1 MHEIEPGRLWIGNAL
16 EARDLKRVLDLG
28 VEAIVDLA
36 MQELPLPVTRELVYL
51 RIPIVDG
58 GGNDARRLATA
69 IDAVVK
75 LSRCEVPTLVFCS
88 AGMSR
93 SPAIVAAALSLV
105 HNRPPDEVL
114 LEIAARMPHDVSPVL
129 WRDVLA
135 AADSLRPAPLQ

>member
-1 MHEIEPGRLWIGNAL
+1 MHEIVPGRLWIANAI

-58 GGNDARRLATA
+58 GENDRRRLACA
-69 IDAVVK
+69 VDAVVQ
-75 LSRCEVPTLVFCS
+75 LVRRQVPTLVCCS

-93 SPAIVAAALSLV
+93 SPAVVAAALSIV
-105 HNRPPDEVL
+105 HHRPPDEVL
-114 LEIAARMPHDVSPVL
+114 AEIAARMPHDLSPH
-129 WRDVLA
+129 
-135 AADSLRPAPLQ
+135 SGGRPGGG